1 MEDGQLVDLVVCI
14 VLNDE
19 RFVLCS
25 RCLRLKHMQCKMECY
40 RVSIFHRIIKHQQ
53 HVCTVFLQR
62 ILESVNFPY

>member
-25 RCLRLKHMQCKMECY
+25 RCL
-40 RVSIFHRIIKHQQ
+40 
-53 HVCTVFLQR
+53 
-62 ILESVNFPY
+62 